1 MAGGKV
7 SLRPVFFRD
16 VNRASGVSAAAP
28 VVIAA
33 IAAASAAAAVVGS
46 NRTLIAQGHG
56 REERQREEFVAYVR
70 RNRRSSQG
78 RIGMAGIE
86 NQGELMGILRDTGA
100 IGVPPCLLAKDNLFQ
115 ASAEQQVLQ
124 PCRSASKKL
133 TNPVA

>member
-1 MAGGKV
+1 M

-33 IAAASAAAAVVGS
+33 IATIAAASAATAVVGS

-78 RIGMAGIE
+78 RIGTAGIE

>member
-1 MAGGKV
+1 M
-7 SLRPVFFRD
+7 
-16 VNRASGVSAAAP
+16 SAAAP

-33 IAAASAAAAVVGS
+33 IAAASAATAVVGS

-78 RIGMAGIE
+78 RIGTA
-86 NQGELMGILRDTGA
+86 GILRDTGA

-133 TNPVA
+133 TNPVT